1 MNETPKDAA
10 MLKKAREDAGLTVRE
25 VATLTGMSESSIRQA
40 ERRGVRNVRVSRVVR
55 LCRALNVNIDALTVR

>member
-40 ERRGVRNVRVSRVVR
+40 ERRGVRNVRVTRVVR
-55 LCRALNVNIDALTVR
+55 LCKALGVPVDSLRTI